1 MARMGG
7 IPRAILAH
15 GHQGAQKPPFDHHTP
30 HQTQESVKSKSYAS
44 VAATSAFDYDKIT
57 EKSKEG
63 RNTLVAKITNLPKH
77 TGEQS
82 GSVLS
87 VTDWADFLFDEM
99 NMDPSDALGIDFFS
113 GNRGSVEVLL
123 NSNVDVGKFICS
135 GKAFKGFNMEISKL
149 ASDETKVVFLNVPL
163 FVPDEEIIH
172 LVTSYGGKMEKEGVQ
187 HESKEITTSGGKKVS
202 LRTTTRFVY
211 ATFPA
216 NKCLRR
222 YYWLEGP
229 CRNDPGRRIIVQH
242 KGQKERQ
249 CANCMKLASECPYA
263 ARTNFCRDS
272 KGNTRKSMGQYMKE
286 VLREDGYQ
294 SLKAKY
300 IQDMDVEEAEVMDI
314 INHEV
319 HIPDNEIEEGEGYAK
334 ALKDG
339 AVGAKGP
346 SSMTVH
352 SSQVNNTMSNRS
364 EKKEIGKLQK
374 ELSEKAKEFEALK
387 ELQRKTEAKVEQL
400 KQDDIF
406 KTNSIA
412 AIKENYKND
421 LGWKT
426 TGAFT
431 STTAANLLI
440 EKFSFN
446 KEKNKV
452 EVKEGSTWDDLL
464 KTIGLTDI
472 DKNSKQFVELQDK
485 IESNIKTRLT
495 GKETPQR
502 CPSVT
507 RNRSES
513 DQDTEEQK
521 AKKAKAAE
529 KSPEKEEEA
538 KAKPSPTVPKPS
550 PQGRTKNKNK
560 NKNGGF

>member
-7 IPRAILAH
+7 IPRAILGH
-15 GHQGAQKPPFDHHTP
+15 GHQGAQKPPFDLHTSN
-30 HQTQESVKSKSYAS
+30 QSQEPVTSKSYAS

-63 RNTLVAKITNLPKH
+63 RNTLVAKITNPPKH
-77 TGEQS
+77 TGDQS
-82 GSVLS
+82 GSALS

-99 NMDPSDALGIDFFS
+99 NMDPSEALGIDFFS

-123 NSNVDVGKFICS
+123 HPKVDVGKFICS
-135 GKAFKGFNMEISKL
+135 GKAFKGYNMEISKM

-172 LVTSYGGKMEKEGVQ
+172 LVTSYGGKMEKEGVH
-187 HESKEITTSGGKKVS
+187 HETKEITTSGGKKVS
-202 LRTTTRFVY
+202 LRTTTRYVY

-242 KGQKERQ
+242 KKQKERQ
-249 CANCMKLASECPYA
+249 CGNCMNLASECPYA
-263 ARTNFCRDS
+263 ARTNLCRDS
-272 KGNTRKSMGQYMKE
+272 KETIRKSMGQYMKE

-300 IQDMDVEEAEVMDI
+300 IQDMDSEEAELMDI
-314 INHEV
+314 NNL
-319 HIPDNEIEEGEGYAK
+319 DNQIEEGEANAK
-334 ALKDG
+334 AFKDG
-339 AVGAKGP
+339 AAGAKGP
-346 SSMTVH
+346 TSMTVH
-352 SSQVNNTMSNRS
+352 SPQVNNTMSNRS
-364 EKKEIGKLQK
+364 EKKEIGKLEK
-374 ELSEKAKEFEALK
+374 ELSEKAKEYEALK

-406 KTNSIA
+406 KTNSSA
-412 AIKENYKND
+412 SIKENYKND

-452 EVKEGSTWDDLL
+452 EVKEGFTWDDLL
-464 KTIGLTDI
+464 KTIGLPDI

-513 DQDTEEQK
+513 DQETEEQK

-529 KSPEKEEEA
+529 KSPEKEEA
-538 KAKPSPTVPKPS
+538 DKAKPPPTVPKPS
-550 PQGRTKNKNK
+550 PQGKSKNKNK